1 VGDFDEELAR
11 ARGVYAAR
19 AGNASLARVYSVFAP
34 SNLFTMQGREWITA
48 DLLRRSGLWSLADL
62 DILDVGCG
70 TGGELRRM
78 TTLGADPARMAGID
92 LMAARIEEAR
102 RVLPAARFEVG
113 SAHEMPFADASFDL
127 VTQFV
132 LFSSVVHPGLRQAIA
147 REMLR
152 VLRPDGRILW
162 YDIRSLRPHP
172 DLVPIDL
179 AELKSLFPGCSI
191 VARPATLGWRPSH
204 FLAPRSR
211 VAAILMEKL
220 PRTRSHYVAL
230 IRPAGAGARGKTST
244 P

>member
-1 VGDFDEELAR
+1 
-11 ARGVYAAR
+11 
-19 AGNASLARVYSVFAP
+19 
-34 SNLFTMQGREWITA
+34 
-48 DLLRRSGLWSLADL
+48 
-62 DILDVGCG
+62 
-70 TGGELRRM
+70 M
-78 TTLGADPARMAGID
+78 TGID

-113 SAHEMPFADASFDL
+113 SAHEMPFPDASFDL

-152 VLRPDGRILW
+152 VLRPNGRILW
-162 YDIRSLRPHP
+162 YDIRSLRPNP
-172 DLVPIDL
+172 DLVPIKL

-191 VARPATLGWRPSH
+191 ESRPATLGWRPSH

-230 IRPAGAGARGKTST
+230 IRPAGSEPGTGL
-244 P
+244 